1 MEDGR
6 QFMPMYFDFVES
18 KAFSTISGNSLK
30 LYLRMRRYICRAR
43 SGHSLTDF
51 YLKGCLATSGYLE
64 QYANIFGVSKSTISR
79 WLSELEDA
87 RFIITYRKAEKG
99 RNEPN
104 IWLFGSV
111 THYEGSQYG
120 TEAFFADHEAM
131 AQDQDAR
138 VPEVFDSSKG
148 QAMIAS
154 MKAANL
160 TVSYLEQ
167 STERPTEHPAER
179 LAEPSNRE
187 VIIDKSNTEEEY
199 PPSAETSQPNIPI
212 KEDPPFVKR
221 PAAAD
226 PIKEKHRAGTRA
238 ALARFFETGGNNNF
252 ADTAAAGGKSDW
264 DDCVEAFLEVT
275 GQVKPEKTKASWARK
290 FEQIG
295 TEWEAGPAVM
305 AAVIR
310 KKPDSE
316 IGWKSWTEPFSKGV
330 QGDLS
335 FLLGQHFNGGI
346 LPPKATGRAARSQLP
361 DALEESRK
369 RRIEVIDVEYAL

>member
-1 MEDGR
+1 MAEDPIGEE
-6 QFMPMYFDFVES
+6 Y
-18 KAFSTISGNSLK
+18 AFENPVDGIGFAQLRHVATLDGQLSDGAYRTYAIYLKYAQQKPTCWPGIETVAKDRKKSTCSISRHNAELEELGYITRKKRTGKTTLTIIHNLTLNERLQALAQDELQKRDNCNNDMCKVAKMQSIKLQKCNPEEEQLEEESLK
-30 LYLRMRRYICRAR
+30 NN
-43 SGHSLTDF
+43 
-51 YLKGCLATSGYLE
+51 TS
-64 QYANIFGVSKSTISR
+64 
-79 WLSELEDA
+79 
-87 RFIITYRKAEKG
+87 
-99 RNEPN
+99 
-104 IWLFGSV
+104 
-111 THYEGSQYG
+111 
-120 TEAFFADHEAM
+120 
-131 AQDQDAR
+131 
-138 VPEVFDSSKG
+138 
-148 QAMIAS
+148 
-154 MKAANL
+154 
-160 TVSYLEQ
+160 
-167 STERPTEHPAER
+167 
-179 LAEPSNRE
+179 
-187 VIIDKSNTEEEY
+187 

-264 DDCVEAFLEVT
+264 DDCVRAFLEVT